1 MNFQV
6 DYQKEKLFKAEKD
19 NMDNFIND
27 VEKSDAVIES
37 EKKEEHLLD
46 KRNSDEDLRSLD
58 AKLERERN
66 EQKCMM
72 NKESRDEYLDPEYDK
87 DVIDRIP
94 DESDI
99 EELIIEN

>member
-58 AKLERERN
+58 AELE
-66 EQKCMM
+66 
-72 NKESRDEYLDPEYDK
+72 
-87 DVIDRIP
+87 
-94 DESDI
+94 
-99 EELIIEN
+99 